1 MTNHDATRLF
11 NPWWASSTPV
21 TLWWQ
26 TWLKATETMIAA
38 PQVVAHRTAR
48 MAQASPAPN
57 RSDQRELTT
66 MGVEKVVAF
75 SQSGLNA
82 ASELVA
88 FQQQMANA
96 ALRQWWAMAH
106 LFKPL
111 TAGTAPRRVMN
122 APLELL
128 SASHRALS
136 ITPRVAHESVKP
148 VHAKA
153 TSNARRLARKKH

>member
-11 NPWWASSTPV
+11 SLWWASSTPV

-26 TWLKATETMIAA
+26 TWLKAAETMIAA

-48 MAQASPAPN
+48 MAHASPAPN
-57 RSDQRELTT
+57 RSDQRELAT

-75 SQSGLNA
+75 SQAGLNA

-96 ALRQWWAMAH
+96 ALHQWWVMAN
-106 LFKPL
+106 LFNPL
-111 TAGTAPRRVMN
+111 TACTAPWRVMN
-122 APLELL
+122 APVELL
-128 SASHRALS
+128 SARHRALS
-136 ITPRVAHESVKP
+136 ITPRVAHGAVKP
-148 VHAKA
+148 IHAKA
-153 TSNARRLARKKH
+153 TSNARRLARKKP

>member
-1 MTNHDATRLF
+1 MTRHDATRLF

-38 PQVVAHRTAR
+38 PQVVAHRTAL
-48 MAQASPAPN
+48 MAQVRTVPN

-66 MGVEKVVAF
+66 MSVEKVVAF
-75 SQSGLNA
+75 SQAGMNA

-88 FQQQMANA
+88 FQQQMANS
-96 ALRQWWAMAH
+96 ALRQWWVMAH
-106 LFKPL
+106 LCNPM
-111 TAGTAPRRVMN
+111 TAFAVPWRVMN
-122 APLELL
+122 APVELL

-136 ITPRVAHESVKP
+136 ITPRVAHGAVKP
-148 VHAKA
+148 IHAKA
-153 TSNARRLARKKH
+153 TSNARRLARKRR